1 MMSRQSIIQPD
12 GLHAPGSYAHVVVT
26 DGPLAHVAGQV
37 AIDQSGQLIGPGDFG
52 RQAEQA
58 FGNLATALAAVGSTP
73 GLVVSLTIYV
83 VSSLDRS
90 ELAKLPTVL
99 AAHFPTDPPAMTLL
113 FVGGLMRPEWLIEV
127 QAVAAFHEAYSPS
140 ETIMLELGA

>member
-1 MMSRQSIIQPD
+1 MMSRQSIIQPS
-12 GLHAPGSYAHVVVT
+12 GLHAPGSYSHVMVT

-37 AIDQSGQLIGPGDFG
+37 AVDQSGQLIGPGDFG

-73 GLVVSLTIYV
+73 ALVVSLTIYV

-90 ELAKLPTVL
+90 ELAKLPAVL
-99 AAHFPTDPPAMTLL
+99 AVHFPTDPPAITLL
-113 FVGGLMRPEWLIEV
+113 FVTGLMRPEWLVEV
-127 QAVAAFHEAYSPS
+127 QTVAALSERYSPI
-140 ETIMLELGA
+140 EKIMLELGA